1 MLTHLIL
8 LPGLY
13 FVFTDVDRL
22 RIDAEPAVAM
32 LTMQPGGRAL
42 VNLPD
47 LEFRLSISPHCARGG
62 QPESLSIT
70 IADTQRSVRREDLQS
85 AAPIDVSVRVSAN
98 QLAPFALRG
107 FCVDPAAEGRS
118 MLLTAALAAQ
128 VSLRCTRDEQQS
140 VVFAAEPLDIRVDC
154 LRSAETAEPA
164 EPAGD

>member
-22 RIDAEPAVAM
+22 RIDAEPAVAV
-32 LTMQPGGRAL
+32 LTMQPGGRVL

-47 LEFRLSISPHCARGG
+47 LEFPLSISPHCAEGG

-70 IADTQRSVRREDLQS
+70 IADTQRTLRREDLQS
-85 AAPIDVSVRVSAN
+85 AASIDVSMRVSAN

-107 FCVDPAAEGRS
+107 FCVDPTSEGRS

-140 VVFAAEPLDIRVDC
+140 IVFAAEPLDIRVDC
-154 LRSAETAEPA
+154 LGSAATAEPA
-164 EPAGD
+164 PD